1 MLPQIGPLAQENMLF
16 KFCWHTTLGNEKKTV
31 FQIFYKKSPVR
42 SGTPN
47 RAAEQ
52 ISPQDIVSV
61 LIVAREKGKGKMLKP
76 QQLTRRRND
85 LERAVRGAMGRALI
99 RTGKEL
105 GEEIGL
111 SETQICNRMAG
122 RSRWTLEE
130 IWELDRVLQFTD
142 AEKLML
148 IGGTK

>member
-1 MLPQIGPLAQENMLF
+1 MGSKKCPAQCCSIERGGRD
-16 KFCWHTTLGNEKKTV
+16 KSHTKYSYL
-31 FQIFYKKSPVR
+31 
-42 SGTPN
+42 
-47 RAAEQ
+47 
-52 ISPQDIVSV
+52 
-61 LIVAREKGKGKMLKP
+61 LIVARKKGKGKMLKP

-148 IGGTK
+148 IGGAK

>member
-1 MLPQIGPLAQENMLF
+1 MNPAMGSKKCPAQCCSIERGGWD
-16 KFCWHTTLGNEKKTV
+16 KSHTKYSYL
-31 FQIFYKKSPVR
+31 
-42 SGTPN
+42 
-47 RAAEQ
+47 
-52 ISPQDIVSV
+52 
-61 LIVAREKGKGKMLKP
+61 LIIAREKGKGKMLKP

-148 IGGTK
+148 IGGAK

>member
-1 MLPQIGPLAQENMLF
+1 MKGAKEKALSGLVHRTGQR
-16 KFCWHTTLGNEKKTV
+16 NE
-31 FQIFYKKSPVR
+31 S
-42 SGTPN
+42 
-47 RAAEQ
+47 
-52 ISPQDIVSV
+52 SPQDIVSV
-61 LIVAREKGKGKMLKP
+61 LIIAREKGKGKMLKP

>member
-1 MLPQIGPLAQENMLF
+1 MKG
-16 KFCWHTTLGNEKKTV
+16 H
-31 FQIFYKKSPVR
+31 KKSPVQR
-42 SGTPN
+42 SRPN
-47 RAAEQ
+47 RAIGQ

-122 RSRWTLEE
+122 RSRWTLAEQE
-130 IWELDRVLQFTD
+130 AFMPSVSRYAREHGMTWEAAA
-142 AEKLML
+142 AEME
-148 IGGTK
+148 GSNGH

>member
-1 MLPQIGPLAQENMLF
+1 MLQ
-16 KFCWHTTLGNEKKTV
+16 H
-31 FQIFYKKSPVR
+31 
-42 SGTPN
+42 
-47 RAAEQ
+47 RAGRVGQ

-61 LIVAREKGKGKMLKP
+61 FIVAREKGKGKMLKP

-142 AEKLML
+142 VEKLML
-148 IGGTK
+148 IGGAK

>member
-1 MLPQIGPLAQENMLF
+1 MPRPM
-16 KFCWHTTLGNEKKTV
+16 
-31 FQIFYKKSPVR
+31 FQH
-42 SGTPN
+42 
-47 RAAEQ
+47 RAGRVGQ

-122 RSRWTLEE
+122 RSRWTLDE

>member
-1 MLPQIGPLAQENMLF
+1 MKAIKNAPPNVA
-16 KFCWHTTLGNEKKTV
+16 T
-31 FQIFYKKSPVR
+31 
-42 SGTPN
+42 SG

-61 LIVAREKGKGKMLKP
+61 LIVARKKGKGKMLKP

-122 RSRWTLEE
+122 RSRWTLDE

-148 IGGTK
+148 IGGAK

>member
-1 MLPQIGPLAQENMLF
+1 M
-16 KFCWHTTLGNEKKTV
+16 NERV
-31 FQIFYKKSPVR
+31 KKSPVQR
-42 SGTPN
+42 CRPN
-47 RAAEQ
+47 RAKGQ
-52 ISPQDIVSV
+52 ILPQDIVSV

>member
-1 MLPQIGPLAQENMLF
+1 MPRPMLQ
-16 KFCWHTTLGNEKKTV
+16 H
-31 FQIFYKKSPVR
+31 
-42 SGTPN
+42 
-47 RAAEQ
+47 RAGRVGQ
-52 ISPQDIVSV
+52 ISPQDIVSG

>member
-1 MLPQIGPLAQENMLF
+1 MKGETKCPAQCCSIERG
-16 KFCWHTTLGNEKKTV
+16 WWD
-31 FQIFYKKSPVR
+31 KS
-42 SGTPN
+42 
-47 RAAEQ
+47 
-52 ISPQDIVSV
+52 SPQDIVSV
-61 LIVAREKGKGKMLKP
+61 LIVARKKGKGKMLKP

>member
-1 MLPQIGPLAQENMLF
+1 MGSKKMPRPMLQ
-16 KFCWHTTLGNEKKTV
+16 H
-31 FQIFYKKSPVR
+31 
-42 SGTPN
+42 
-47 RAAEQ
+47 RAGRVGQ

-61 LIVAREKGKGKMLKP
+61 LIVARKKGKGKMLKP

-111 SETQICNRMAG
+111 SETQICNRIAG

-148 IGGTK
+148 IGGAK

>member
-1 MLPQIGPLAQENMLF
+1 MEEKSRDMQMDCDAMSCF
-16 KFCWHTTLGNEKKTV
+16 EKKMPRPM
-31 FQIFYKKSPVR
+31 FQH
-42 SGTPN
+42 
-47 RAAEQ
+47 RAGRVGQ

>member
-1 MLPQIGPLAQENMLF
+1 MKRFIKLFLLLCLWALVAIVSAAIFKWGGHMKAVKMPRPMLQ
-16 KFCWHTTLGNEKKTV
+16 H
-31 FQIFYKKSPVR
+31 
-42 SGTPN
+42 
-47 RAAEQ
+47 RAGRVGQ

-61 LIVAREKGKGKMLKP
+61 LIVARKKGKGKMLKP

>member
-1 MLPQIGPLAQENMLF
+1 MQNSMSGGFYAYD
-16 KFCWHTTLGNEKKTV
+16 KTKSV
-31 FQIFYKKSPVR
+31 IACVTIADFFYIIIKHSKMF
-42 SGTPN
+42 
-47 RAAEQ
+47 
-52 ISPQDIVSV
+52 
-61 LIVAREKGKGKMLKP
+61 IVAREKGKGKMLKP